1 MDLILYGII
10 AGAVWYFTEA
20 QKFLKEYQI
29 KLKGFKIDFKKSA
42 NYLFTQLIGNVTLQ
56 INNPSQFVATLSKL
70 QLSAWYEGKLVGT
83 VIKNTPTTLQA
94 GNMNYD
100 FEIALNTLN
109 IFGSAANA
117 INAIKNKTGLT
128 LQLKGFGEVGKATI
142 TINETLKVL

>member
-1 MDLILYGII
+1 MDLILFGII
-10 AGAVWYFTEA
+10 GAAVLYYVEA

-29 KLKGFKIDFKKSA
+29 KLKSFQIDVKKSA
-42 NYLFTQLIGNVTLQ
+42 EWLFTKIIGKVTLT

-70 QLSAWYEGKLVGT
+70 QLSAWYENKLVGT
-83 VIKNTPTTLQA
+83 IIKNEPITLQA
-94 GNMNYD
+94 GNMNYE

-117 INAIKNKTGLT
+117 LNAIKNKQPVS